1 MNDRHR
7 AGVASA
13 SRQQESGATPGSR
26 IAALASLGQQIWLDK
41 LSRSLVQSGELQ
53 RWVEEHAIAGVTS
66 NPAIFAQALTTDP
79 AYAAA
84 LAELRSAEPD
94 RESRFEQLAIPD
106 VQAACDVLLPL
117 YESTQ
122 GDAGYVS
129 FEVSPR
135 LSRDGPG
142 TLAAARRLWAQINR
156 PNAMIK
162 IPATLQC
169 MEAVSAALSEGININ
184 VTLMFSPQHAR
195 QVFAACTKGLQQGQ
209 QAGRPLNKV
218 RSVAS
223 IFVSRLDT
231 AVDAR
236 LPAAE
241 ASLRGETGIAN
252 ARSCY
257 ALWSESFGGSAFAE
271 LRAAGARPPA
281 CLWASTGNK
290 NPAYSDVRYVE
301 ALAGPGTV
309 NTVPE
314 ATLQAFADHGEARR
328 TLDTGI
334 PAAQALIAQLESMG
348 LDLDAIGEDLQKD
361 GLLQF
366 EQAFDKLLQAVA

>member
-1 MNDRHR
+1 MNDPH
-7 AGVASA
+7 GVAYA
-13 SRQQESGATPGSR
+13 PRPQESGPAPGSR
-26 IAALASLGQQIWLDK
+26 IAALAVLGQQIWLDK
-41 LSRSLVQSGELQ
+41 LSRSLVHSGELQ
-53 RWVEEHAIAGVTS
+53 HWVKEHAIAGVTS

-79 AYAAA
+79 AYASAM
-84 LAELRSAEPD
+84 AELRNAEPD
-94 RESRFEQLAIPD
+94 LECRFERLAIPD

-117 YESTQ
+117 YDRTH

-135 LSRDGPG
+135 LSRDGPC
-142 TLAAARRLWAQINR
+142 TLAAARRLWAEINR

-162 IPATLQC
+162 IPATPQC
-169 MEAVSAALSEGININ
+169 MEAISAALSEGININ
-184 VTLMFSPQHAR
+184 VTLMFSQQHAR
-195 QVFAACTKGLQQGQ
+195 QVFAACTRGLQQRQ
-209 QAGRPLNKV
+209 QAGQPLHKV

-236 LPAAE
+236 LPE
-241 ASLRGETGIAN
+241 VEVSLRGAAGIAS

-257 ALWSESFGGSAFAE
+257 ALWKDSFGGDAFNE
-271 LRAAGARPPA
+271 LRAAGAHPPA

-301 ALAGPGTV
+301 ALIGPGTV

-314 ATLQAFADHGEARR
+314 ATLQAFADHGEALR
-328 TLDTGI
+328 TLDTDI
-334 PAAQALIAQLESMG
+334 AAAQAVVAQLESMG
-348 LDLDAIGEDLQKD
+348 FDLDDLGNDLQKD
-361 GLLQF
+361 GLQQF
-366 EQAFDKLLQAVA
+366 EQAFDKLLQAVI